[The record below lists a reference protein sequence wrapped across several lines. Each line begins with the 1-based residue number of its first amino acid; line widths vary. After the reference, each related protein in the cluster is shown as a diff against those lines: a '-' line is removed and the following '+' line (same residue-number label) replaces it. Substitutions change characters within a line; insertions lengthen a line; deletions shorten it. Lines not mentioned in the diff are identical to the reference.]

1 MNAHE
6 PQSLDTLPFLSPAIA
21 DRRSQPRLSAEI
33 LGVDADATLAM
44 GVPARILNLSPG
56 GALLEIQEWI
66 RPGTGSQLRLSR
78 ASDDGDERVVLA
90 GRVVRC
96 WVDRLSPLRYR
107 AVIWFT
113 APQADRSTTADEG
126 RTDGAGSVAERVE
139 PACRAESGA
148 RPWSAPDRS
157 QPAEGRRR
165 TWY

>member
-1 MNAHE
+1 MNANE
-6 PQSLDTLPFLSPAIA
+6 PQPLEAFPFLAPAIA
-21 DRRSQPRLSAEI
+21 DRRAQPRLSAEI

-44 GVPARILNLSPG
+44 GVPARILNLSGG

-66 RPGTGSQLRLSR
+66 RPGTSSQLRLSR
-78 ASDDGDERVVLA
+78 ASEGDDARVVLA

-96 WVDRLSPLRYR
+96 WVDSLSPLRYK

-113 APQADRSTTADEG
+113 ASQADRSVTVDES
-126 RTDGAGSVAERVE
+126 RPHGAGSIAERVE
-139 PACRAESGA
+139 PDCRAESGA
-148 RPWSAPDRS
+148 RPCGAPDRS